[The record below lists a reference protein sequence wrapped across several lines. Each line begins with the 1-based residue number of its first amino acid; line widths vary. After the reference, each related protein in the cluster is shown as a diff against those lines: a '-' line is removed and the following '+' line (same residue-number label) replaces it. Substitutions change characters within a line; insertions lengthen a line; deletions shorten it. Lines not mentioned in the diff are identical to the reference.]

1 MMKTLTSVAL
11 ATGLIAL
18 AGCSKKKEE
27 GTVQKPMEGPVA
39 PATPPPAA
47 APTPLTGTALADKY
61 KGCIAQISD
70 GKLDEFQKDCLD
82 PSFTTHDISDPTPHS
97 GAELVSWF
105 KQMRAG
111 MPDMKMQPQLVM
123 VSGRNLLAVELLT
136 GTNSAPLKDP
146 SGKEMPATNK
156 KVGMLLFHKLTLNDA
171 NLATEEWAYM
181 DPTTMMGQLGELP
194 PGAPP
199 VRPAM
204 DKGLE
209 GAPIVVV
216 TADDAKEKTNLEN
229 AKKGIDAINAGKLA
243 DAMALMTADV
253 VESDQSAD
261 KDRKGAKEIEAGM
274 KMWFG
279 AFKDAKIS
287 IDSAYAAGD
296 YVVHLG
302 KFSGTNDKDMGKMKK
317 TGKTVALD
325 YAEIFLV
332 KDGKAAQIWRFH
344 SGMQLATQM
353 GLMPAP
359 AAGSAAPAAGSAA
372 PATPPAPP
380 APPAGSAAPAA
391 GSAATK

>member
-1 MMKTLTSVAL
+1 MHMMKTLTSVAL

-39 PATPPPAA
+39 APPPAA
-47 APTPLTGTALADKY
+47 APAPLAGTALADKY

-82 PSFTTHDISDPTPHS
+82 PSFVNHDISDPNPHT

-105 KQMRAG
+105 KLMRAG
-111 MPDMKMQPQLVM
+111 MPDMKLQPQLVM
-123 VSGRNLLAVELLT
+123 VSGRNLLAVNLFT
-136 GTNSAPLKDP
+136 GTNTAPLQDP
-146 SGKEMPATNK
+146 TGKEMPATNK
-156 KVGMLLFHKLTLNDA
+156 KVGILMFHKLAINDA

-181 DPTTMMGQLGELP
+181 DPATLMGQLGASP

-204 DKGLE
+204 DKGLD

-229 AKKGIDAINAGKLA
+229 AKKSIDAINSGKFA
-243 DAMALMTADV
+243 DAMAMVTADA
-253 VESDQSAD
+253 VESDQSAE
-261 KDRKGAKEIEAGM
+261 KDRKGPKEIEAGM

-279 AFKDAKIS
+279 AFKDAKIG

-296 YVVHLG
+296 YVIHLG
-302 KFSGTNDKDMGKMKK
+302 TFTGTNDKNLGTMKK

-325 YAEIFLV
+325 YAEVFLV
-332 KDGKAAQIWRFH
+332 KDGKAAQIWRFT
-344 SGMQLATQM
+344 SGVQFAMQM
-353 GLMPAP
+353 GLMPAPATPPAAGSAAPAAPP

-372 PATPPAPP
+372 
-380 APPAGSAAPAA
+380 
-391 GSAATK
+391 TK